1 MKTLKVML
9 TATLCSLIIFSTLH
23 TTFAINTNSDNY
35 KILTENG
42 YSEDYLNN
50 LTDSMIN
57 KMAKKIKEVIEPDD
71 VSDYEY
77 LLSVGIPEEFL
88 KELTETALNKIRAYI
103 SNANISA
110 IDCSTQ
116 KAASSDALIKKLSL
130 QLTNESKATVI
141 GETVCI
147 YWEHEIN
154 KPIIRDEDFVEA
166 SWNKDVFCYDADTF
180 YAEDYRRN
188 TTEEN
193 WKVSESYH
201 TLAKISLN
209 SIGHWTELH
218 TTKKQVGG
226 FMIFKLLPTRPI
238 NAAHDYDRNISVDY
252 SYAAETKDYST
263 VILCIVFL
271 LLILTALTIIMKIKN
286 KKKKQ

>member
-9 TATLCSLIIFSTLH
+9 SSLLCALILFSTL
-23 TTFAINTNSDNY
+23 TTAFAINTDSNNY

-42 YSEDYLNN
+42 YDEDFLNGM
-50 LTDSMIN
+50 TDSMIN
-57 KMAKKIKEVIEPDD
+57 KMAEKIKEASDPDY
-71 VSDYEY
+71 VGDYEY

-188 TTEEN
+188 AVEEN
-193 WKVSESYH
+193 WKVSKSYN
-201 TLAKISLN
+201 TLAKISLDG
-209 SIGHWTELH
+209 IGHWTELY

-226 FMIFKLLPTRPI
+226 FMIFKLLPTHPI
-238 NAAHDYDRNISVDY
+238 DASDNYDRSISVDY
-252 SYAAETKDYST
+252 SYAAETKDYTT
-263 VILCIVFL
+263 VILCIVFI
-271 LLILTALTIIMKIKN
+271 LLILTALTIIMKIK